1 MYDYYLKTQRDCTH
15 FSNLRFES
23 RVILDG
29 SQTMDELVKDLT
41 LFESRVI
48 LDGSQTKPLADTA
61 FSLFES
67 RVILDGSQTA
77 SHACSNSS

>member
-29 SQTMDELVKDLT
+29 SQTIKDV
-41 LFESRVI
+41 FSY
-48 LDGSQTKPLADTA
+48 GTK
-61 FSLFES
+61 FES

-77 SHACSNSS
+77 DFHSSNPLDV